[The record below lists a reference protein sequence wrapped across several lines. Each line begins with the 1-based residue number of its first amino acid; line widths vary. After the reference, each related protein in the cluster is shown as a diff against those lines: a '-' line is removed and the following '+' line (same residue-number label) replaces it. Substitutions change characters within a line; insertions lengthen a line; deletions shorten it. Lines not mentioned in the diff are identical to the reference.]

1 MDISSYNYF
10 FIFSPSLFFF
20 PYPYVNNILKKE
32 NQAKTLEKWGKKR
45 LRIFP

>member
-32 NQAKTLEKWGKKR
+32 NQAKTPGKWGKKR